1 MRMTDDD
8 TWRRL
13 SAADHGILCT
23 SNRQRRIDAVP
34 VCFTVVARVV
44 ATPVDR
50 VKPKETTELA
60 RLRNLEHD
68 ARATLLCEHWD
79 REDWS
84 RLWWVR
90 AHLVRR
96 PDDDV
101 SDRQREE
108 CEHALREKYPQYRRT
123 EFADVVLLDVTTV
136 VGWSA
141 GAIRATGGGSAAD
154 ADADAGAGAGGD
166 PG

>member
-1 MRMTDDD
+1 MRMSDDD
-8 TWRRL
+8 NWRHL

-23 SNRQRRIDAVP
+23 SNRQRGIDAVP
-34 VCFTVVARVV
+34 VCFAVVARVV

-68 ARATLLCEHWD
+68 TRATLLCEHWD

-84 RLWWVR
+84 GLWWVR

-96 PDDDV
+96 PDHDV
-101 SDRQREE
+101 SARQREE
-108 CEHALREKYPQYRRT
+108 CEHALREKYPQYLRS
-123 EFADVVLLDVTTV
+123 EFADVVFFDVSTL

-141 GAIRATGGGSAAD
+141 GAIRTTGAGSD
-154 ADADAGAGAGGD
+154 AGAGGD

>member
-1 MRMTDDD
+1 MRMSDDD
-8 TWRRL
+8 TWRHL
-13 SAADHGILCT
+13 GAADHGILCT

-84 RLWWVR
+84 RLWWAR

-96 PDDDV
+96 PDNDV
-101 SDRQREE
+101 SARQREE

-123 EFADVVLLDVTTV
+123 EFADVVILDVSTL

-141 GAIRATGGGSAAD
+141 GASRTTGAGSD
-154 ADADAGAGAGGD
+154 ADAGAGGD

>member
-1 MRMTDDD
+1 MSNEDN
-8 TWRRL
+8 WRHLR
-13 SAADHGILCT
+13 AADHGILCT

-34 VCFTVVARVV
+34 VCFTVVAQVV

-68 ARATLLCEHWD
+68 ARATLLCEHWE

-108 CEHALREKYPQYRRT
+108 CERALREKYPQYRGT
-123 EFADVVLLDVTTV
+123 EFAHVVYLDVTTL

-141 GAIRATGGGSAAD
+141 GASGT
-154 ADADAGAGAGGD
+154 AGAGAASGRD

>member
-1 MRMTDDD
+1 VRMTDDD

-34 VCFTVVARVV
+34 VCFAVVARVV

-96 PDDDV
+96 PDHDV
-101 SDRQREE
+101 GARQRDE

-141 GAIRATGGGSAAD
+141 GAIRATGAGSA
-154 ADADAGAGAGGD
+154 ADADAGAGAGAGGD